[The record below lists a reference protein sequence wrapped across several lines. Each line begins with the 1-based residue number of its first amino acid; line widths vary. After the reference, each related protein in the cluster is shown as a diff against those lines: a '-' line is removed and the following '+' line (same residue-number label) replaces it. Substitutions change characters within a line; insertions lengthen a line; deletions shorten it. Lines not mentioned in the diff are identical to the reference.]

1 MALDKELWLQT
12 IQESLTK
19 SDEFLMIGQDHSAYV
34 TNTQVHVP
42 QAGAN
47 PTIVKNATTF
57 PFAVTDRTDVDLTYN
72 MNKFFA
78 PPIRIGKDETQFISY
93 DKRASVLGA
102 YLRKMKNVLGNNT
115 LYAWAPTLVG
125 SQVVTTGTATAKAL
139 APSATGTRKAPLLE
153 DFFACRS
160 ILGMQNLNPA
170 DTIYGIVPENMY
182 WELLNDTKITKHL
195 EWGDNPVA
203 PTGKVPMIAGIK
215 LIRRSTV
222 VVYDNAFS
230 VGVTPAGLKTVND
243 EGTPSSPAAT
253 DNQAILVISESYV
266 SKAMGAVEVFANDKV
281 AEHFGDIL
289 STYVVHGAAK
299 LRTNQEGV
307 VALIQTA

>member
-12 IQESLTK
+12 IQEELTK
-19 SDEFLMIGQDHSAYV
+19 NDEFLFIGQDHSSYV
-34 TNTQVHVP
+34 NNTQVHVP

-47 PTIVKNATTF
+47 PTIVKNATVF
-57 PFAVTDRTDVDLTYN
+57 PLAITDRTDTDLTYSI
-72 MNKFFA
+72 NKFFA
-78 PPIRIGKDETQFISY
+78 PPIRIGVDETQFISY

-102 YLRKMKNVLGNNT
+102 YMRKMRNVLGNNT

-125 SQVVTTGTATAKAL
+125 SQVVTSGSATAKSL
-139 APSATGTRKAPLLE
+139 APGATGTRKAPILA
-153 DFFACRS
+153 DFFNCRS

-170 DTIYGIVPENMY
+170 DRIYGIVPENMY
-182 WELLNDTKITKHL
+182 WELLNDTNISKHL
-195 EWGDNPVA
+195 EWGDSAVA
-203 PTGKVPMIAGIK
+203 PSGKVPMIAGIT
-215 LIRRSTV
+215 LVRRSSV
-222 VVYDNAFS
+222 VVFDNAFVS
-230 VGVTPAGLKTVND
+230 GTTPAGLKTVND
-243 EGTPSSPAAT
+243 EGTPSTTAVT

-266 SKAMGAVEVFANDKV
+266 SKAMGKIEVFNNEKV

-307 VALIQTA
+307 VALIQSA

>member
-1 MALDKELWLQT
+1 MAIDKELWIQT
-12 IQESLTK
+12 IQDTLTK
-19 SDEFLMIGQDHSAYV
+19 NDEFLSIGQDHSGYV

-47 PTIVKNATTF
+47 PTIVKNAQTF
-57 PFAVTDRTDVDLTYN
+57 PLAITDRTDTDLTYN

-78 PPIRIGKDETQFISY
+78 PPIRIGRDETQFLSY
-93 DKRASVLGA
+93 DKRASVLGS
-102 YLRKMKNVLGNNT
+102 YMRKMKNVLGNNT

-125 SQVVTTGTATAKAL
+125 SQVITTGTATAKSL
-139 APSATGTRKAPLLE
+139 APGATGTRKAPILA
-153 DFFACRS
+153 DFFSCRS
-160 ILGMQNLNPA
+160 ILGMQNLNPS

-182 WELLNDTKITKHL
+182 WELLNDTNISKAL
-195 EWGDNPVA
+195 EWGDSAVA

-215 LIRRSTV
+215 LIRRSSV
-222 VVYDNAFS
+222 VVYNNAFS
-230 VGVTPAGLKTVND
+230 VGVTPAALKTVND
-243 EGTPSSPAAT
+243 EGTPSSTATT

-266 SKAMGAVEVFANDKV
+266 SKALGAIEVFNNEKV

-289 STYVVHGAAK
+289 STYVVHGASK
-299 LRTNQEGV
+299 LRTNEEGV